1 MSCRWGDTEEIVA
14 HMNVQVN
21 ENEVVNG
28 ENDKQD
34 EQQQSKNEVL
44 NLV

>member
-1 MSCRWGDTEEIVA
+1 MGDTEEIVP
-14 HMNVQVN
+14 HLNVEVN

-34 EQQQSKNEVL
+34 E
-44 NLV
+44 